1 MKKHGVSGMVYLT
14 LKIWR
19 GNVRERGFRWNSQ
32 FYIFKIYLGLVI
44 MLIIL
49 QSGYNKIQDL
59 NNEILDQ
66 HLMSNNEMEKSNLMN
81 VYHRGNNLSYLS
93 ACGFFE
99 ISKSSLTSM
108 LSVRWDKMPTNL
120 QTMSITTFKNV
131 FCFCFNTWYFL
142 FCQIKIFIHFTNLC
156 IKDI

>member
-1 MKKHGVSGMVYLT
+1 M
-14 LKIWR
+14 
-19 GNVRERGFRWNSQ
+19 
-32 FYIFKIYLGLVI
+32 
-44 MLIIL
+44 

-99 ISKSSLTSM
+99 ISKSNLAYSIQNLLHM
-108 LSVRWDKMPTNL
+108 NVLKGTNCL
-120 QTMSITTFKNV
+120 FFK
-131 FCFCFNTWYFL
+131 L
-142 FCQIKIFIHFTNLC
+142 HIF
-156 IKDI
+156 